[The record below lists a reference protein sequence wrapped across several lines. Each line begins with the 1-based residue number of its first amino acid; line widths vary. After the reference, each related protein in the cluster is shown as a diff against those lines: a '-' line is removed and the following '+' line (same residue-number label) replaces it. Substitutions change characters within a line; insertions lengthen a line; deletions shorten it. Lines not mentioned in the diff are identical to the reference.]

1 MGGDKPSGEEP
12 PKREILN
19 PGDTLLDVSTD
30 PDDRAEAAARAARRL
45 REDGEKRR
53 HEEAQARLGW
63 YGRLWQRFRAFMQR
77 SFGRPVSATTAFF
90 ARHMPRTARFVG
102 TGFAALERLWL
113 GVIWPAIVAIS
124 QRTDKDG
131 VRRLTLT
138 GRLLLSAIVLIVLW
152 PFFKIY
158 YVLGTTREF
167 HGVQITFKQII
178 DHDRYLVF
186 GDYADAKGGEHENM
200 AFNVTDSWVYWNWT
214 PDLTFAQIP
223 LVGRCDFH
231 TYGWYVRVPRFVP
244 FVGRTLLVEPV
255 IIGAKCEQTPG
266 LTPAAPAE

>member
-19 PGDTLLDVSTD
+19 PGDTLLDVSAD

-45 REDGEKRR
+45 REDEDKRR
-53 HEEAQARLGW
+53 HDEYQASLGW
-63 YGRLWQRFRAFMQR
+63 HGRLWQRFRAFMQR
-77 SFGRPVSATTAFF
+77 HFGGPAAATAAFF
-90 ARHMPRTARFVG
+90 TRHMPRTAAFIG
-102 TGFAALERLWL
+102 AGFGALERLWRDA
-113 GVIWPAIVAIS
+113 IWPLIDRIS
-124 QRTDKDG
+124 HRTAKDG
-131 VRRLTLT
+131 TRRLSLA
-138 GRLLLSAIVLIVLW
+138 GRLLIAAVALAVIW

-158 YVLGTTREF
+158 YVLGTTRDF

-178 DHDRYLVF
+178 DSDRYLVF
-186 GDYADAKGGEHENM
+186 GDYTDAEGLRENM

-223 LVGRCDFH
+223 LVGRCDLR

-244 FVGRTLLVEPV
+244 FFGRTLLVEPV
-255 IIGAKCEQTPG
+255 VIQANCAETPG
-266 LTPAAPAE
+266 FAPTAPPE